1 MPKTKGGKRRELERK
16 GEAEARANET
26 GGLEIAG
33 GHTFKGRKTTH
44 MCVRLR
50 NQEVGLGLLGGSVT
64 LSTGFFLS
72 NGKTGKWEGRH
83 DRRWIRREG
92 NQAHTTVFN
101 CPENVLILW
110 FGSLVSGC

>member
-1 MPKTKGGKRRELERK
+1 MPKTKGGKRRELESK

-72 NGKTGKWEGRH
+72 NGKTGSGKGVTTG
-83 DRRWIRREG
+83 DGLDAKGIKLIRRFSI
-92 NQAHTTVFN
+92 ALSTF
-101 CPENVLILW
+101 
-110 FGSLVSGC
+110 

>member
-33 GHTFKGRKTTH
+33 GHTFIGRKTTH

-72 NGKTGKWEGRH
+72 NGKTGSGKGV
-83 DRRWIRREG
+83 
-92 NQAHTTVFN
+92 TT
-101 CPENVLILW
+101 
-110 FGSLVSGC
+110 GDG